1 MTQLE
6 VWMFGV
12 SIFSAQCWETLTVKS
27 LAKNSAG
34 EGTEVAG
41 FHVININRTIAMIMA
56 GTLTVVF
63 VMLACMK
70 RW

>member
-1 MTQLE
+1 
-6 VWMFGV
+6 
-12 SIFSAQCWETLTVKS
+12 LTVKS